1 MKNYL
6 IDLYQFYKK
15 PHDERIKDYSLN
27 KNIKYI
33 LYTSLVDFALFLLL
47 FPFLHYLLENNLI
60 PEDIEKISYKD
71 NTIISSIIIIAVLVP
86 IMEEIIFRLPL
97 RYNRFYAL
105 FMPRKIWNYIFKVLI
120 YSIPFIFGIVHLT
133 NYGEITLSLLKIAP
147 ILVGSQI
154 IGGYLFTFLRVRF
167 NFISA
172 VLSHCLWNLSISIYL
187 LITSSF
193 EKPYSQTTENYD
205 VKIKYFEYNNLEKQK
220 LVIDSNKNRIFRI
233 EANQYSINHLVDSL
247 TNKERKKTDFI
258 IDLKL
263 ESKKGI
269 TKDEFIDII
278 NRYDLNNK

>member
-6 IDLYQFYKK
+6 IDLYQFYKNPNDK
-15 PHDERIKDYSLN
+15 RIKDYSLN
-27 KNIKYI
+27 KNIIYI
-33 LYTSLVDFALFLLL
+33 LYTSLVDFAIFLLL

-71 NTIISSIIIIAVLVP
+71 NTIVSSIIIIGVLVP
-86 IMEEIIFRLPL
+86 IMEEMIFRLPL

-105 FMPRKIWNYIFKVLI
+105 FLPRKIWNYIFKVLI

-133 NYGEITLSLLKIAP
+133 NYGEITLSLLKMAP
-147 ILVGSQI
+147 ILIGSQI

-172 VLSHCLWNLSISIYL
+172 VLSHCLWNLSITIYL

-193 EKPYSQTTENYD
+193 EKPYSQTTEKYD
-205 VKIKYFEYNNLEKQK
+205 IKIKYFEYNNIEKQK
-220 LVIDSNKNRIFRI
+220 FVIDSGKNRIYRI

-278 NRYDLNNK
+278 KRYDLNNK

>member
-6 IDLYQFYKK
+6 IDLYQFYKNPNDK
-15 PHDERIKDYSLN
+15 RIKDYSLN
-27 KNIKYI
+27 KNIIYI
-33 LYTSLVDFALFLLL
+33 LYTSLVDFAIFLLL

-71 NTIISSIIIIAVLVP
+71 NTIVSSIIIIAVLVP
-86 IMEEIIFRLPL
+86 IMEEMIFRLPL

-105 FMPRKIWNYIFKVLI
+105 FLPRKIWNYIFKVLI

-133 NYGEITLSLLKIAP
+133 NYGEITLSLLKMAP
-147 ILVGSQI
+147 ILIGSQI

-172 VLSHCLWNLSISIYL
+172 VLSHCLWNLSITIYL

-193 EKPYSQTTENYD
+193 EKPYSQTTEKYD
-205 VKIKYFEYNNLEKQK
+205 IKIKYFEYNNIEKQK
-220 LVIDSNKNRIFRI
+220 FVIDSSKNRIFRI

>member
-6 IDLYQFYKK
+6 IDLYQFYKN
-15 PHDERIKDYSLN
+15 PNDERIKDYSFN

-33 LYTSLVDFALFLLL
+33 LYTSLVDFAIFLLL

-86 IMEEIIFRLPL
+86 LMEEIIFRLPL

-105 FMPRKIWNYIFKVLI
+105 LIPRKIWNYIFRVLI

-133 NYGEITLSLLKIAP
+133 NYGEITLSLLIMAP

-172 VLSHCLWNLSISIYL
+172 VLSHCLWNLSITIYL
-187 LITSSF
+187 LITSSY

-220 LVIDSNKNRIFRI
+220 LVIDSSKNRIFRI
-233 EANQYSINHLVDSL
+233 EANQYSINHLVDSI

-278 NRYDLNNK
+278 NIYDLNNN

>member
-1 MKNYL
+1 MKSYL
-6 IDLYQFYKK
+6 IELYKFYKK
-15 PHDERIKDYSLN
+15 PNDERIKDYSLN
-27 KNIKYI
+27 KNIKYV
-33 LYTSLVDFALFLLL
+33 LYTSLVDFAIFLLL

-133 NYGEITLSLLKIAP
+133 NYGEITLSLLKMAP

-154 IGGYLFTFLRVRF
+154 VGGYLFTFLRVRF

-172 VLSHCLWNLSISIYL
+172 VLSHCLWNLSITIYL

-220 LVIDSNKNRIFRI
+220 FVIDSSQNRIFRI
-233 EANQYSINHLVDSL
+233 EANQYSINHLLDSL

-269 TKDEFIDII
+269 TMEEFVEILNKYDIE
-278 NRYDLNNK
+278 NK

>member
-6 IDLYQFYKK
+6 IDLYQFYKDPNDK
-15 PHDERIKDYSLN
+15 RIKDYSLN
-27 KNIKYI
+27 KNIIYI
-33 LYTSLVDFALFLLL
+33 LYTCLVDFAIFLLL

-71 NTIISSIIIIAVLVP
+71 NTIVSSIIIIAVLVP
-86 IMEEIIFRLPL
+86 IMEEMIFRLPL

-105 FMPRKIWNYIFKVLI
+105 FLPRKIWNYIFKVLI

-154 IGGYLFTFLRVRF
+154 IGGYLLTFLRVRF
-167 NFISA
+167 SFISA

-220 LVIDSNKNRIFRI
+220 LVIDSSKNRIFRI

>member
-6 IDLYQFYKK
+6 IELYKFYKNPK
-15 PHDERIKDYSLN
+15 DERIKDYSLN
-27 KNIKYI
+27 KNIKYV
-33 LYTSLVDFALFLLL
+33 LYTSLVDFGIFLLL
-47 FPFLHYLLENNLI
+47 FPFLHYLLEHNLI

-71 NTIISSIIIIAVLVP
+71 NTVISSIIIISVLVP
-86 IMEEIIFRLPL
+86 IIEEIIFRLPL

-105 FMPRKIWNYIFKVLI
+105 FMSSKIWNYIFKVLI
-120 YSIPFIFGIVHLT
+120 YSIPFIFGIVHLN

-172 VLSHCLWNLSISIYL
+172 VISHCLWNFSITIYL

-205 VKIKYFEYNNLEKQK
+205 VKIKYFEYNDLEKQK
-220 LVIDSNKNRIFRI
+220 LVVDSSKNRIFRI

-269 TKDEFIDII
+269 TKEEFLDII
-278 NRYDLNNK
+278 NKYDINNK

>member
-6 IDLYQFYKK
+6 IDLYQFYKN
-15 PHDERIKDYSLN
+15 PNDERIKDYSFN

-33 LYTSLVDFALFLLL
+33 LYTSLVDFAIFLLL

-86 IMEEIIFRLPL
+86 LMEEIIFRLPL

-105 FMPRKIWNYIFKVLI
+105 LIPRKIWNYIFRVLI

-133 NYGEITLSLLKIAP
+133 NYGEITLSLLIMAP

-172 VLSHCLWNLSISIYL
+172 VLSHCLWNLSITIYL
-187 LITSSF
+187 LITSSY
-193 EKPYSQTTENYD
+193 EKPYSQTTENYY

-220 LVIDSNKNRIFRI
+220 LVIDSSKNRIFRI
-233 EANQYSINHLVDSL
+233 EANQYSINHLVDSI

-278 NRYDLNNK
+278 NIYDLTNN

>member
-6 IDLYQFYKK
+6 IDLYQFYKDPNDK
-15 PHDERIKDYSLN
+15 RIKDYSLN
-27 KNIKYI
+27 KNIIYI
-33 LYTSLVDFALFLLL
+33 LYTSLVDFAIFLLL

-71 NTIISSIIIIAVLVP
+71 NTIVSSIIIIAVLVP
-86 IMEEIIFRLPL
+86 IMEEMIFRLPL

-220 LVIDSNKNRIFRI
+220 LVIDSSKNRIFRI

-269 TKDEFIDII
+269 TKDEFINII

>member
-1 MKNYL
+1 M
-6 IDLYQFYKK
+6 
-15 PHDERIKDYSLN
+15 
-27 KNIKYI
+27 
-33 LYTSLVDFALFLLL
+33 
-47 FPFLHYLLENNLI
+47 
-60 PEDIEKISYKD
+60 
-71 NTIISSIIIIAVLVP
+71 
-86 IMEEIIFRLPL
+86 
-97 RYNRFYAL
+97 
-105 FMPRKIWNYIFKVLI
+105 
-120 YSIPFIFGIVHLT
+120 T

-172 VLSHCLWNLSISIYL
+172 VISHCLWNFSITIYL

-205 VKIKYFEYNNLEKQK
+205 VKIKYFEYNDLEKQK
-220 LVIDSNKNRIFRI
+220 LVVDSSKNRIFRI

-269 TKDEFIDII
+269 TKEEFVDII
-278 NRYDLNNK
+278 NKYDINNK

>member
-220 LVIDSNKNRIFRI
+220 LVIDSSKNRIFRI